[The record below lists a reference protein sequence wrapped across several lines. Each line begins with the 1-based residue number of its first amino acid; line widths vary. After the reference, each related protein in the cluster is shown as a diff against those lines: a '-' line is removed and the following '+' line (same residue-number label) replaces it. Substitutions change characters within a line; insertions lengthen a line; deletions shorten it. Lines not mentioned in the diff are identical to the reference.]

1 MEKQIKPAAVTRG
14 SALGG
19 ILLIALGI
27 VFLLGQLFDIHL
39 GRYLWPLT
47 IIIPG
52 VLLFFGALTLEG
64 ETGKALAM
72 VSGIVTM
79 VGVILSLQNLT
90 NLWASWSYAWALVAP
105 TGPGLGMWLLG
116 SIQDRADRA
125 ELVRTGKDLVRV
137 GLIIFV
143 VAAVFFELV
152 IGVNGHSLGSYSLPL
167 LLIVLG
173 IFLLLRNLRGG
184 WEKA

>member
-1 MEKQIKPAAVTRG
+1 MEKQLKAGPMMRNNV
-14 SALGG
+14 LGG
-19 ILLIALGI
+19 VLLIILGI
-27 VFLLGQLFDIHL
+27 VFLVGQFFDIHL
-39 GRYLWPLT
+39 GRYLWPFT

-52 VLLFFGALTLEG
+52 VFLFFGALSMEG
-64 ETGKALAM
+64 ETSKALSI

-79 VGVILSLQNLT
+79 VGVILWVQSVT
-90 NLWASWSYAWALVAP
+90 EWWASWSYAWALVAP
-105 TGPGLGMWLLG
+105 IGPGLGMWLLG
-116 SIQDRADRA
+116 TIQDRPDRA
-125 ELVRTGKDLVRV
+125 ELVRVGKDLLRV

-173 IFLLLRNLRGG
+173 SFLLLRNLRGG
-184 WEKA
+184 WRKA